1 MSNKAICSKA
11 SKFHQRA
18 AWRAGL
24 RGPCTNR
31 TLFRA
36 LLACF
41 TPAVQAELDDFR
53 KKEKKKSDGEAA
65 KFQSRDHQRP
75 ARLQAASLGG
85 FPCHSYPTR
94 LHLLPGRSPLERGG
108 GILGKLERL
117 QQLGRTENIGFFSG
131 SWEKPQP
138 STNIRGGARIALRW
152 GGGGVFLRHGLLTLE
167 TVLMAGAPF
176 KSCDRWGLS

>member
-1 MSNKAICSKA
+1 MTNKAICSEA

-18 AWRAGL
+18 AWQAGL
-24 RGPCTNR
+24 RGPCANR

-53 KKEKKKSDGEAA
+53 KKGKKKKSDGEAA

-94 LHLLPGRSPLERGG
+94 LHLLPGPRLERGG
-108 GILGKLERL
+108 GILGKLEWF

-131 SWEKPQP
+131 SSEKPQP
-138 STNIRGGARIALRW
+138 STNIRGGARTALRW
-152 GGGGVFLRHGLLTLE
+152 GGGCSPPSRLADFGDGAHGRCS
-167 TVLMAGAPF
+167 VQVM
-176 KSCDRWGLS
+176 

>member
-18 AWRAGL
+18 AWQAGL

-31 TLFRA
+31 MLFRA

-53 KKEKKKSDGEAA
+53 KKEKKSDGEAA

-94 LHLLPGRSPLERGG
+94 LHLLPGPCWKEEAEFWESWSGYSSLGG
-108 GILGKLERL
+108 PRTLGSFL
-117 QQLGRTENIGFFSG
+117 
-131 SWEKPQP
+131 
-138 STNIRGGARIALRW
+138 GARRSHSQAQTSTEEP
-152 GGGGVFLRHGLLTLE
+152 GLLS
-167 TVLMAGAPF
+167 G
-176 KSCDRWGLS
+176 WGFSSVTAC